1 MHNSTSLGV
10 LAGQSRDIN
19 REGCKDLSHNLS
31 LLEALRSSDLVVVG
45 SGFFGLTVA
54 ERAAAEH
61 GARVVVLEK
70 RDHIGGNA
78 YSYFEPES
86 GIEVHRY
93 GSHLFH
99 TSNKEVWEYAN
110 RFTSFNDYRHHV
122 LTLHEGRAFTMPI
135 NLSTFSEF
143 FGRVFTPQEAHNYLE
158 EQRAKFSG
166 TPENL
171 EEKAISLVGADLYEA
186 LIKNYTE
193 KQWQEDPTLLPASI
207 ITRLPVRLNYNGR
220 YFSDTWEGLPLGGYT
235 QWLEN
240 MARDPLI
247 DVHLG
252 IDFFEVRNEVPDSVP
267 IVYTGPID
275 AFFDCRHGA
284 LGWRTLDLETEVL
297 PIADFQGTSV
307 MNYADRDVNF
317 TRIHEFR
324 HLHPER
330 DYTQDS
336 TVIMREFSRY
346 ALGADEPY
354 YPMNRESDRKILSEY
369 RYMANDQRNV
379 IFGGRLG
386 SYQYLDMHMAIASAL
401 QIFRND
407 VAPRLVSEGV

>member
-10 LAGQSRDIN
+10 LAGQSRDFN
-19 REGCKDLSHNLS
+19 REGCKDLSRNLS
-31 LLEALRSSDLVVVG
+31 LMEALRSSDLVVVG

-122 LTLHEGRAFTMPI
+122 LTLHQGRAFTMPI

-143 FGRVFTPQEAHNYLE
+143 FGRVFTPQEAQNYLE
-158 EQRAKFSG
+158 EQRAKFTG

-186 LIKNYTE
+186 LI
-193 KQWQEDPTLLPASI
+193 
-207 ITRLPVRLNYNGR
+207 
-220 YFSDTWEGLPLGGYT
+220 
-235 QWLEN
+235 
-240 MARDPLI
+240 
-247 DVHLG
+247 
-252 IDFFEVRNEVPDSVP
+252 
-267 IVYTGPID
+267 
-275 AFFDCRHGA
+275 
-284 LGWRTLDLETEVL
+284 
-297 PIADFQGTSV
+297 
-307 MNYADRDVNF
+307 
-317 TRIHEFR
+317 
-324 HLHPER
+324 
-330 DYTQDS
+330 
-336 TVIMREFSRY
+336 
-346 ALGADEPY
+346 
-354 YPMNRESDRKILSEY
+354 
-369 RYMANDQRNV
+369 
-379 IFGGRLG
+379 
-386 SYQYLDMHMAIASAL
+386 
-401 QIFRND
+401 
-407 VAPRLVSEGV
+407 